1 MYNGTALAEKSLSD
15 RMAGTTTKAVA
26 RAAIKFAAAEGATRG
41 AQHAVNKGD
50 AQWVALV
57 VGLLSH
63 GLAVASEEADTRSWR
78 TLPDEIHISRLWV
91 PAGEYESRIQ
101 TVTRTGGG
109 PRTVETRPLVLRAG
123 QTVFV
128 IERVVL

>member
-1 MYNGTALAEKSLSD
+1 MTG
-15 RMAGTTTKAVA
+15 MTTKALA

-50 AQWVALV
+50 AQWVGLI
-57 VGLLSH
+57 VGLLAH
-63 GLAVASEEADTRSWR
+63 GLVVATEEADTRSWR
-78 TLPDEIHISRLWV
+78 TLPDEIQISRLWV

-101 TVTRTGGG
+101 TVTRTGGAA
-109 PRTVETRPLVLRAG
+109 RTVDTRPLVLRAG
-123 QTVFV
+123 QTVFM

>member
-1 MYNGTALAEKSLSD
+1 MISRARSD
-15 RMAGTTTKAVA
+15 
-26 RAAIKFAAAEGATRG
+26 FDAAAEGATRG

-50 AQWVALV
+50 AQWVGFL

-63 GLAVASEEADTRSWR
+63 GLAVVSEEADKRSWR

-101 TVTRTGGG
+101 IVTRTGGG
-109 PRTVETRPLVLRAG
+109 SRTVDSRPLVLRAG
-123 QTVFV
+123 QTLFL